1 MKIKTLLL
9 GTAAAFA
16 VSGGAQAA
24 DLAIAVEP
32 VDYVKVC
39 DAFGTGYYYIPG
51 TDTCL
56 KIGGYVQ
63 LDFVYKDDDNVRSND
78 GIYLYDSTTPTAGA
92 GDGTTYV
99 YAGYPSDGYY
109 ANWEFKTEAGVTF
122 TAKTMS
128 DLGPVSTFFK
138 FLANTDNT
146 DSSGVFG
153 LPKYAKLDAA
163 WGAIGPIGFGYDNS
177 TFDYAGGFV
186 YDGDIRADTKVDQI
200 RWTYAMGTWGIMASV
215 EDPRDTWGQTATG
228 DMPDII
234 LALTGAA
241 GNWDWKWSVGVT
253 DRTMGTGWGTAL
265 GATVDWG
272 GGFQLRGI
280 AAYTDDAGGW
290 AENDQYVTCNN
301 NGVCGAPG
309 TGVWWSAMLSGIVA
323 LSSNVNAAAQVGYL
337 GGPHGFEKW
346 DAIVG
351 LYWAATAASEVGGEF
366 VYEDING
373 NDTWHFKARL
383 KTYFN

>member
-1 MKIKTLLL
+1 MKIRTLLL

-16 VSGGAQAA
+16 VSSGAQAA

-63 LDFVYKDDDNVRSND
+63 LDFVIQNDDTVISND
-78 GIYLYDSTTPTAGA
+78 GIYLYDSTVPTAGKG
-92 GDGTTYV
+92 GDTTYV
-99 YAGYPSDGYY
+99 YAGYPADGYY
-109 ANWEFKTEAGVTF
+109 ANWEFKTEVGVTF

-128 DLGPVSTFFK
+128 DLGPVTTFFK
-138 FLANTDNT
+138 FLSNTDNQ

-177 TFDYAGGFV
+177 TFDYAGEFT
-186 YDGDIRADTKVDQI
+186 YDGAIRSDTKVDQL

-215 EDPRDTWGQTATG
+215 EDPRDRWGQTATG

-234 LALTGAA
+234 AALTGAA
-241 GNWDWKWSVGVT
+241 GNWDWKLSVGVT
-253 DRTMGTGWGTAL
+253 DRTMGTGWGVAL
-265 GATVDWG
+265 GTTWDFG
-272 GGFQLRGI
+272 GGAKLRGI
-280 AAYTDDAGGW
+280 VGYSDDAASFVGGG
-290 AENDQYVTCNN
+290 Q
-301 NGVCGAPG
+301 G
-309 TGVWWSAMLSGIVA
+309 TGVWWNAMLSGIVA
-323 LSSNVNAAAQVGYL
+323 LSSNVNAAATVAYLAGPDGYD
-337 GGPHGFEKW
+337 KW
-346 DAIVG
+346 DAVVG
-351 LYWAATAASEVGGEF
+351 LYWAATATSEIGGE
-366 VYEDING
+366 VLYRED
-373 NDTWHFKARL
+373 DFAEDEHWHFKARF